1 MEAIGAVTL
10 VVVVLLFFVVESSA
24 TRTRAELARRLNRL
38 EDKVDLLLKHAGLE
52 EPPLPRQDEVVALV
66 RAGKKIEA
74 IKVYREA
81 TGVGLAEAKRAVDQ
95 LT

>member
-1 MEAIGAVTL
+1 MDFFGAL
-10 VVVVLLFFVVESSA
+10 AVLGLALLYYVVESSA
-24 TRTRAELARRLNRL
+24 TKTRTELTRRMNRL
-38 EDKVDLLLKHAGLE
+38 EDKVDLLLTHAGLE
-52 EPPLPRQDEVVALV
+52 EPPAPRQDEVVALA

-81 TGVGLAEAKRAVDQ
+81 TGAGLLEAKEAVER

>member
-1 MEAIGAVTL
+1 MEIIG
-10 VVVVLLFFVVESSA
+10 VVLIAALLLVYATDASQKKTRVE
-24 TRTRAELARRLNRL
+24 LLRRLDRL
-38 EDKVDLLLKHAGLE
+38 EDKVDLLLNHAGLE
-52 EPPLPRQDEVVALV
+52 EPPVPRKDEVVSLV

-81 TGVGLAEAKRAVDQ
+81 TGAGLAEAKRAVEQ

>member
-1 MEAIGAVTL
+1 MDIFG
-10 VVVVLLFFVVESSA
+10 VVALAGLILLYVVIESSA
-24 TRTRAELARRLNRL
+24 TRTRAELTRRMNRL
-38 EDKVDLLLKHAGLE
+38 EDKVDLLLKQAGLE
-52 EPPLPRQDEVVALV
+52 EPPVPRQDEVVALV

-81 TGVGLAEAKRAVDQ
+81 TGAGLLEAKVAVER

>member
-1 MEAIGAVTL
+1 MDVIGSATL
-10 VVVVLLFFVVESSA
+10 VLVVLVYFAIESSE
-24 TRTRAELARRLNRL
+24 RKVRKEVSRRIDRL
-38 EDKVDLLLKHAGLE
+38 EDKVDLLLKDAGLE
-52 EPPLPRQDEVVALV
+52 APPLPRQDEVVALA

-81 TGVGLAEAKRAVDQ
+81 TGAGLAEAKTAVER

>member
-1 MEAIGAVTL
+1 MDVIGSATL
-10 VVVVLLFFVVESSA
+10 VLVVLVYFAIESSE
-24 TRTRAELARRLNRL
+24 RKVRKEVSRRIDRL
-38 EDKVDLLLKHAGLE
+38 EDKVDLLLKDAGLE
-52 EPPLPRQDEVVALV
+52 APPLPRQDEVVALT

-81 TGVGLAEAKRAVDQ
+81 TGAGLAEAKTAVER

>member
-1 MEAIGAVTL
+1 MDTFGVVTL
-10 VVVVLLFFVVESSA
+10 VGLILLYFVIESSA
-24 TRTRAELARRLNRL
+24 SRTRAQVTRRLDRL
-38 EDKVDLLLKHAGLE
+38 EDKVDLLLKQAGLE
-52 EPPLPRQDEVVALV
+52 EPPAPRQDEVVALA

-81 TGVGLAEAKRAVDQ
+81 TGAGLREAKEAVER

>member
-1 MEAIGAVTL
+1 MDVFGVVALAGL
-10 VVVVLLFFVVESSA
+10 VLIYFVVESSA
-24 TRTRAELARRLNRL
+24 TRTRTELTRRLNRL
-38 EDKVDLLLKHAGLE
+38 EDKVDLLLKHEGLE

-81 TGVGLAEAKRAVDQ
+81 TGVGLAEAKNAVER

>member
-1 MEAIGAVTL
+1 MEIIG
-10 VVVVLLFFVVESSA
+10 VVLIAALLLVYAIDASQKK
-24 TRTRAELARRLNRL
+24 TRTELARRLDRL
-38 EDKVDLLLKHAGLE
+38 EDKVGLLLNHAGLE

-81 TGVGLAEAKRAVDQ
+81 TGSGLLEAKEAVER

>member
-1 MEAIGAVTL
+1 MDVFGVVAL
-10 VVVVLLFFVVESSA
+10 VGLVLLYFVIESSSSR
-24 TRTRAELARRLNRL
+24 TRTELTRRLHRL

-52 EPPLPRQDEVVALV
+52 EPPVPRQDEVVALV

-81 TGVGLAEAKRAVDQ
+81 TGAGLVEAKNAVER
-95 LT
+95 LG

>member
-10 VVVVLLFFVVESSA
+10 VVLVILFFVVESSA
-24 TRTRAELARRLNRL
+24 RKTRNDVSRRLDRL
-38 EDKVDLLLKHAGLE
+38 EDKIGLLLKQAGLQ

-81 TGVGLAEAKRAVDQ
+81 TGVGLAEAKYAVER
-95 LT
+95 LV